1 MEKSAERGTLEVYL
15 GYAVGVGKTFGML
28 IKAHEL
34 LSKGVDVVIG
44 YVEPHGRIET
54 MKKMN
59 GIEVISPKDIRYKSI
74 VLKET
79 DVYGIIERHPAVV
92 LIDEIAHTNVPGSD
106 YEKRYKDIALL
117 QDAGISVITTLNI
130 QHLES
135 LASQVEGNLGV
146 RVSERVPDDIVASA
160 DSIVNVDIP
169 VSTLLDR
176 LEDGKIYDA
185 ERIAIARNN
194 FFRKSNLKYLQKLTR
209 EWLKEKDRTA
219 G

>member
-1 MEKSAERGTLEVYL
+1 
-15 GYAVGVGKTFGML
+15 
-28 IKAHEL
+28 
-34 LSKGVDVVIG
+34 
-44 YVEPHGRIET
+44 
-54 MKKMN
+54 
-59 GIEVISPKDIRYKSI
+59 YKSI